1 MVEVSCPT
9 LATPTSPIRC
19 SITSNSLSPNNNLAQ
34 ITSACSVD
42 YLNLALTPNHSN
54 KSNQTSTNKLTL
66 VNSNSNSKHHQLKPT
81 IIWLTLT
88 RWISSSNSRDKEHG
102 TLPNSRSLTM
112 CGRRAADFLI
122 YLILSKVINLVLRSI
137 ILHKLTIITVW
148 TYFLE
153 VTILI
158 SFGLNPTT
166 SLVAASETNKTK
178 VVSFPWLA

>member
-19 SITSNSLSPNNNLAQ
+19 SITSNSLSPNNNLLL
-34 ITSACSVD
+34 ITSTCSVD
-42 YLNLALTPNHSN
+42 SLNLLQDAQKWLKIS
-54 KSNQTSTNKLTL
+54 SAR
-66 VNSNSNSKHHQLKPT
+66 SNSSRT
-81 IIWLTLT
+81 C
-88 RWISSSNSRDKEHG
+88 SSSNSRDKEHG